1 MRRTFYIPGKTIS
14 VNSTYYGDKR
24 HGMNTASRDW
34 QHQAFHA
41 LSSAS
46 HQKSFTELR
55 ALFDEKIHGLKIGI
69 TMMVPASELYTKDGK
84 LSSRVHDLSNIEKSL
99 VDVML
104 LKKYSAQESP
114 YGVQNMLTDDRY
126 LKQLQSRKQVA
137 ETWGIRISITI
148 CPK

>member
-1 MRRTFYIPGKTIS
+1 
-14 VNSTYYGDKR
+14 
-24 HGMNTASRDW
+24 
-34 QHQAFHA
+34 
-41 LSSAS
+41 
-46 HQKSFTELR
+46 
-55 ALFDEKIHGLKIGI
+55 
-69 TMMVPASELYTKDGK
+69 MMVPASELYTKDGK